1 MSSFHDSPIYVSEKS
16 AKNFWQD
23 YRVFPDRVELRCW
36 MLFSRFVIPAEDILD
51 VKVRPRFSFRDV
63 FEGKVR
69 MLWWVIKLDW
79 ADLCEHVELH
89 RKSGLFKYLRFTPD
103 NPERFVAACKSIAGI
118 TASYQEQ

>member
-69 MLWWVIKLDW
+69 MLW
-79 ADLCEHVELH
+79 
-89 RKSGLFKYLRFTPD
+89 
-103 NPERFVAACKSIAGI
+103 
-118 TASYQEQ
+118 